1 MVLPSNVDSLVL
13 NITVTCSFPSGSS
26 APSPP
31 LPHVSDDSFS
41 SLTRFPP
48 ISSFFFVSSLATLYS
63 TTLRNP
69 LLLMECPEFLWIL
82 KSRGSDDGKF

>member
-31 LPHVSDDSFS
+31 LSHVSDDSFS

-48 ISSFFFVSSLATLYS
+48 IPSVFCLFPGYSLLYNAS
-63 TTLRNP
+63 EPASIHGMLRIS
-69 LLLMECPEFLWIL
+69 LYT
-82 KSRGSDDGKF
+82 KVQGQR